1 MQTDREKE
9 IQRDRQR
16 EIETETHRK
25 IETAMCPCHGGLY
38 QYWWHRHV
46 QIYMCDIAM
55 TTGPKPEPET
65 G

>member
-9 IQRDRQR
+9 IQIDRQR

-38 QYWWHRHV
+38 QYTAVPVVAQARPDLHV
-46 QIYMCDIAM
+46 
-55 TTGPKPEPET
+55 
-65 G
+65 